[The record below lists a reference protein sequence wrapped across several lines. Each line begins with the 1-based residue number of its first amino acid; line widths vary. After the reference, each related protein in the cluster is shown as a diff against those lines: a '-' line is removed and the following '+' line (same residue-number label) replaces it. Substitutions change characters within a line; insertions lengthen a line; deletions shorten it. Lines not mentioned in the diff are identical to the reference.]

1 MTAEASAT
9 LARFRL
15 FEGLPAAE
23 LRALEQRC
31 RFRRYVRD
39 TTIVDYQENKTDVF
53 FIVNGQVRVT
63 IFSKAGREVAF
74 RDLDAGELFGEL
86 SAIDG
91 KPRAANVVALTE
103 CVLAAMPESALWDVL
118 HRHQSVTDAML
129 RRLAGNV
136 RALTERVFEFSTLA
150 VRNRIHAELLRLAR
164 ASDKGTRPIAIAP
177 MLTHAELANRL
188 STHRE
193 AVTRELNNLTR
204 LGVIARSGNDL
215 VIPDIKA
222 LERLVADIE
231 PE

>member
-1 MTAEASAT
+1 
-9 LARFRL
+9 
-15 FEGLPAAE
+15 
-23 LRALEQRC
+23 
-31 RFRRYVRD
+31 
-39 TTIVDYQENKTDVF
+39 
-53 FIVNGQVRVT
+53 
-63 IFSKAGREVAF
+63 
-74 RDLDAGELFGEL
+74 
-86 SAIDG
+86 
-91 KPRAANVVALTE
+91 
-103 CVLAAMPESALWDVL
+103 
-118 HRHQSVTDAML
+118 ML

-150 VRNRIHAELLRLAR
+150 VRNRIHAELLRLAH
-164 ASDKGTRPIAIAP
+164 ASDKGTRPITIAP

-215 VIPDIKA
+215 VIPDMKA